1 MEHSIDTKDVPPV
14 STSLGRIPYALRDE
28 LEKELDNLQKSG
40 CIEESNSPYTSAL
53 VLVRKK
59 EGGLQICVNY
69 RALNRDTVL
78 DKYLIPRIDEL
89 IDRVGA
95 CKAKVFSALD
105 LMKGYHQVKV
115 REEDKH
121 KTAFVCHQGLYQY
134 RRMPF
139 GLTNAPATFQRLI
152 DKVFNKTDWPF
163 VFTYLDDILIASK
176 SMEEH
181 FDHIAAVLTKISE
194 VGLRLQPGKCCLAR
208 TEIEYLGHTLTSAGV
223 RPNNTKVEA
232 VKKFPQSK
240 LAQDIKASL
249 V

>member
-1 MEHSIDTKDVPPV
+1 M
-14 STSLGRIPYALRDE
+14 
-28 LEKELDNLQKSG
+28 
-40 CIEESNSPYTSAL
+40 
-53 VLVRKK
+53 
-59 EGGLQICVNY
+59 
-69 RALNRDTVL
+69 
-78 DKYLIPRIDEL
+78 
-89 IDRVGA
+89 
-95 CKAKVFSALD
+95 
-105 LMKGYHQVKV
+105 KV

-152 DKVFNKTDWPF
+152 DKLFNKKDWPF

-181 FDHIAAVLTKISE
+181 FDPIAAVLTKISE
-194 VGLRLQPGKCCLAR
+194 VGLRLRPGKCCFAR

-232 VKKFPQSK
+232 VKEFPQPKS
-240 LAQDIKASL
+240 AQDIKSFLGL
-249 V
+249 VNFYQSHI

>member
-1 MEHSIDTKDVPPV
+1 MQKKGLVELLLRHSEAFALTDELGETSIVEHAIDTKDAPPV
-14 STSLGRIPYALRDE
+14 STSLRRIPYALRDE

-40 CIEESNSPYTSAL
+40 YIEESNSPYTSAL

-59 EGGLQICVNY
+59 GGGLRICVDY

-78 DKYLIPRIDEL
+78 DKYPIKD
-89 IDRVGA
+89 
-95 CKAKVFSALD
+95 KVFSALD

-121 KTAFVCHQGLYQY
+121 KTAFACHQGLYQY

-152 DKVFNKTDWPF
+152 DKLFNKKDWSF
-163 VFTYLDDILIASK
+163 VFTYLDDILIAPK

-181 FDHIAAVLTKISE
+181 FDHIAAAVLTKLSE
-194 VGLRLQPGKCCLAR
+194 VGLRL
-208 TEIEYLGHTLTSAGV
+208 
-223 RPNNTKVEA
+223 
-232 VKKFPQSK
+232 
-240 LAQDIKASL
+240 
-249 V
+249 